1 MKGNQRASLPLNLK
15 FRLQKIKFWNWILN
29 DECFVVP
36 LFWDVWSSF
45 LSILFYFIWISP
57 FRKKNLIDFCSPLK
71 YIYIYIYFFFF
82 LKFEIWNLEFETFFL
97 KKDTLCSWSSSKFFF
112 IHPFLFF
119 SLLKD
124 QNKNFI
130 YFFFWELTESTQWNL
145 SWLSNP
151 GEIKG
156 GAGGEFFG
164 PPSPSSSSF
173 YFTSPSSLFS
183 LLALSLFTHFLHL
196 HFLPPHTI
204 SSLENHFPK
213 LLNLLSFISLNIF
226 FSIY

>member
-57 FRKKNLIDFCSPLK
+57 FRKKTLIDFCSPLK
-71 YIYIYIYFFFF
+71 YIYIYF

-97 KKDTLCSWSSSKFFF
+97 KKDTLCSWSSLKFFF

-119 SLLKD
+119 SLLKE

-156 GAGGEFFG
+156 GGGRIFW
-164 PPSPSSSSF
+164 PPISFIFIFLFYFSLLTLLSSCIVTIHTLPPLAFSSSS
-173 YFTSPSSLFS
+173 
-183 LLALSLFTHFLHL
+183 H
-196 HFLPPHTI
+196 
-204 SSLENHFPK
+204 N
-213 LLNLLSFISLNIF
+213 F
-226 FSIY
+226 FSRKSLP

>member
-1 MKGNQRASLPLNLK
+1 MSALLFHCFEMCDLP
-15 FRLQKIKFWNWILN
+15 FS
-29 DECFVVP
+29 P
-36 LFWDVWSSF
+36 
-45 LSILFYFIWISP
+45 FYFILFEFP
-57 FRKKNLIDFCSPLK
+57 LLERKTWLIFVVLWNI
-71 YIYIYIYFFFF
+71 YIHIYIYIFFF
-82 LKFEIWNLEFETFFL
+82 FEIWNLEFRIWNFLFEKGYPLFLIIFEIFFYSSLFIFLSFKRTKQKFYLFFFL
-97 KKDTLCSWSSSKFFF
+97 GVDWVNSVK
-112 IHPFLFF
+112 P
-119 SLLKD
+119 
-124 QNKNFI
+124 
-130 YFFFWELTESTQWNL
+130 ELTQQPRWN
-145 SWLSNP
+145 
-151 GEIKG
+151 KRG
-156 GAGGEFFG
+156 GGGEFFG